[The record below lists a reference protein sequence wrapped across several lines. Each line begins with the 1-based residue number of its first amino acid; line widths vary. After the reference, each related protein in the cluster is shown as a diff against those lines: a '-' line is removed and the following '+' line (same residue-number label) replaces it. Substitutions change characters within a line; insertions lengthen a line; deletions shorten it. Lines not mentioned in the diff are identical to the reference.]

1 MVRRRGASGRVVVD
15 LGTFGAV
22 GTDGQDDWHDDTV
35 GAGPDPSAPAS
46 SDDEQ
51 DAERLRR
58 VRARR
63 TRGAVAAAV
72 VAFLALSAWGAGSEV
87 QARARTQRLMAAP
100 GGVVSLADAPRV
112 TWSAATESAG
122 ATAYLPG
129 LVVVRRGA
137 VLHGLDAGTGA
148 ERWQV
153 PVTGDPQCQV
163 YATWYGGSAVVD
175 PLVCWGGPNAAPQVT
190 VVHADGSWSTRA
202 LEAGV
207 SWATGTADGG
217 IATVRAVGAPPA
229 AGQVTVSG
237 ADGGFTMN
245 GTITQGQDVVVRLE
259 DATTGAERWQRTL
272 PFRPGDDGW
281 SCGSVGVD
289 RSGAQPAY
297 TFTPRQPSV
306 AAVGGVVQVDA
317 CGVHAALPLDGTGVI
332 DAGGPGSTVEP
343 YLDGGVLEVRT
354 DRVGSTL
361 HRPGG
366 VVTFPARVLDPMATD
381 GTPSDLVL
389 AGSGGAALAAFGP
402 DGTRRWRSSHSYQD
416 LLVRADGIAV
426 LSFLDGGAAGVDL
439 RTGDQLW
446 TRYDLVPTPVG
457 AWTTPQRAFTDG
469 HVAALL
475 MVRYPSTVDE
485 NGGAVTLTAAS
496 ADLVGLDLAT
506 GEVRWRTALPDGGPD
521 LDAVAGHLVDTAQR
535 ESTVVG
541 SDGAGGASV
550 THSPGTVS
558 SLG

>member
-22 GTDGQDDWHDDTV
+22 GTDGQDDWHDDTAGV
-35 GAGPDPSAPAS
+35 GPDPTAPSS
-46 SDDEQ
+46 SDDEH
-51 DAERLRR
+51 DAARR
-58 VRARR
+58 RRARTRR
-63 TRGAVAAAV
+63 TRGVVAAAM
-72 VAFLALSAWGAGSEV
+72 VAFLVLSAWGAASEV
-87 QARARTQRLMAAP
+87 RARERIQRLMAAP

-112 TWSAATESAG
+112 TWSAETESAG
-122 ATAYLPG
+122 ATAYMPG

-153 PVTGDPQCQV
+153 PVTGDPRCQV
-163 YATWYGGSAVVD
+163 YVSWYVGTAVVD

-207 SWATGTADGG
+207 AWATGTPDGS
-217 IATVRAVGAPPA
+217 IATVHAVGAPPA
-229 AGQVTVSG
+229 ADQVTVT
-237 ADGGFTMN
+237 AVDGGYTMD

-259 DATTGAERWQRTL
+259 DAATGALRWERTL

-281 SCGSVGVD
+281 SCGSVAVD
-289 RSGAQPAY
+289 RSGAQPVH

-317 CGVHAALPLDGTGVI
+317 CGVHAVLRLDGTGVI

-343 YLDGGVLEVRT
+343 YLDGGVLQVRT

-361 HRPGG
+361 HRAGG
-366 VVTFPARVLDPMATD
+366 AVTFPARVLDPLATD

-389 AGSGGAALAAFGP
+389 AGSGGAPLAAFGP
-402 DGTRRWRSSHSYQD
+402 DGGRRWRSGHVYQE
-416 LLVRADGIAV
+416 LLVRARGIAV
-426 LSFLDGGAAGVDL
+426 LSFLDGGVAGVDL
-439 RTGDQLW
+439 RTGEQLW
-446 TRYDLVPTPVG
+446 TRYDLVPAPVG
-457 AWTTPQRAFTDG
+457 AWSTPLRAFTDG
-469 HVAALL
+469 RVAALL
-475 MVRYPSTVDE
+475 MVRYQSTVDE
-485 NGGAVTLTAAS
+485 NGGSVAFAAPS

-506 GEVRWRTALPDGGPD
+506 GEVRWRAALPDGSSW
-521 LDAVAGHLVDTAQR
+521 LDAVEGHLVDTAQLD
-535 ESTVVG
+535 STVVG